1 MKCIN
6 LKYLSQLTNSN
17 PKLMSSMILLYLE
30 QTPPLINAMKQSWQ
44 NKDWS
49 QLYASV
55 HKMIPSFSIIG
66 ISADIEQMANKIQ
79 EYASKQEQNDNISD
93 MLLKLENV
101 CMQVCQELEV
111 ELLKIRTKHKKTK
124 SNFFWSMIIPYF

>member
-111 ELLKIRTKHKKTK
+111 ELLKIRTKHKKNK
-124 SNFFWSMIIPYF
+124 I

>member
-1 MKCIN
+1 MIKMKCIN

-66 ISADIEQMANKIQ
+66 ISADFEQMANKIQ

-93 MLLKLENV
+93 MILKLENV
-101 CMQVCQELEV
+101 CMQACQELEV
-111 ELLKIRTKHKKTK
+111 ELLKIRTKHKKNK
-124 SNFFWSMIIPYF
+124 I

>member
-55 HKMIPSFSIIG
+55 HKMIPSFSILG

-93 MLLKLENV
+93 MILKLENV

-111 ELLKIRTKHKKTK
+111 ELLKIRTKHKTNK
-124 SNFFWSMIIPYF
+124 I

>member
-66 ISADIEQMANKIQ
+66 ISADFEQMANKIQ

-111 ELLKIRTKHKKTK
+111 ELLKIRTKHKKNK
-124 SNFFWSMIIPYF
+124 I

>member
-49 QLYASV
+49 QLHASV

-93 MLLKLENV
+93 MILKLENV
-101 CMQVCQELEV
+101 CMQACQELEV

>member
-1 MKCIN
+1 MIKMKCIN

-66 ISADIEQMANKIQ
+66 ISADFEQMANKIQ

-111 ELLKIRTKHKKTK
+111 ELLKIRTKHKKNK
-124 SNFFWSMIIPYF
+124 I